1 MNNNIMTKF
10 GLIFTFL
17 FFMGNYSPALSQS
30 LLKTW
35 ESNDLE
41 TIYIQRI
48 SSSRVIYRM
57 DNDKSSPKIKIDLNE
72 IQEILNYKNDT
83 LFFLNGER
91 IPISPDA
98 MFLQSRSDA
107 LENYPGS
114 KAAEVGVLAITSIQP
129 IFGILTATLVTMEL
143 PKEVNLNYP
152 DSVLMEDNSYKIGYV
167 DQATK
172 KKEKRV
178 MNRLLIGIAVNLAV
192 TAAILLN

>member
-1 MNNNIMTKF
+1 MGKYS
-10 GLIFTFL
+10 LIFIPL
-17 FFMGNYSPALSQS
+17 FSLMTISQAFSQS
-30 LLKTW
+30 YLKTVG
-35 ESNDLE
+35 E
-41 TIYIQRI
+41 TELQKVYIQRV
-48 SSSRVIYRM
+48 SSERVVYRLE
-57 DNDKSSPKIKIDLNE
+57 DGRSSPKIKKDLKDVLE
-72 IQEILNYKNDT
+72 IRGYKNDT

-98 MFLQSRSDA
+98 MFLQGRSDA
-107 LENYPGS
+107 LENYLGS
-114 KAAEVGVLAITSIQP
+114 KAAEVGVLAVTSIQP

-152 DSVLMEDNSYKIGYV
+152 DSVLMEDNSYKTGYV
-167 DQATK
+167 DQAMK